1 MMQLKLTEHFF
12 QKKWRAPVTRIG
24 KNSFPCG
31 WLAVPAISFE
41 RSVKLISI
49 ASSPNAIVVIRATML
64 PQSQPS
70 FVVVVVSSI
79 LSAAFITFVSL
90 APMSARS
97 EAPRTSGFGAAN
109 AGHLLTNEVDVKS
122 PRVSATSSFIDS
134 SAQDLLQ
141 RSLHLFGRTTNFS
154 AAVDVDTVDRLS
166 TQAQTTRAKEAWKFS
181 RVGLTNT
188 FTRTRF
194 APVSGG
200 EIIESTNYFGGRLLV
215 GPSSVSMPV
224 DASLPGFEMLN
235 HMRRLFAFRPE
246 LRVMRAPQSSNF
258 RRVS

>member
-1 MMQLKLTEHFF
+1 M
-12 QKKWRAPVTRIG
+12 
-24 KNSFPCG
+24 
-31 WLAVPAISFE
+31 
-41 RSVKLISI
+41 
-49 ASSPNAIVVIRATML
+49 
-64 PQSQPS
+64 
-70 FVVVVVSSI
+70 
-79 LSAAFITFVSL
+79 
-90 APMSARS
+90 
-97 EAPRTSGFGAAN
+97 
-109 AGHLLTNEVDVKS
+109 KS

-194 APVSGG
+194 APVSGR

-235 HMRRLFAFRPE
+235 HLRNMLAAGPALERREGESTVMSATLRSGQTLKAWFHDGCVVPSRIEKHQGGNLVFAITRAEGRAGNSLLPQGDSLHFYENGRVTTTVLRSFSNIRELPE
-246 LRVMRAPQSSNF
+246 QLHEASAQPSQK
-258 RRVS
+258 